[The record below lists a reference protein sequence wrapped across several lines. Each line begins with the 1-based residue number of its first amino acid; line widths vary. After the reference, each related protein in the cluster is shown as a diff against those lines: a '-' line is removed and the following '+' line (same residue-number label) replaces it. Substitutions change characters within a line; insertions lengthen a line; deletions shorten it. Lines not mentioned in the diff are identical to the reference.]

1 MRTSSYHI
9 VIFPHLL
16 KQFSKIKLK
25 FKYPPVL
32 SFSIANLCEKRRV
45 ADIENFEYYNRPV
58 ALNIS
63 LSGSQT

>member
-1 MRTSSYHI
+1 M
-9 VIFPHLL
+9 PCLL
-16 KQFSKIKLK
+16 
-25 FKYPPVL
+25 L
-32 SFSIANLCEKRRV
+32 SQLQNLCEKRRV